1 MDDGGQE
8 HPIAYLSKKLLPRQS
23 KYPTIERE
31 CLALVWAIQ
40 KLHPYLY
47 VVEFTLQTDHN
58 PLKWLHS
65 VQDMNQKLLN
75 WSLMLLQNTFT
86 VEHRAG
92 VDNRNA
98 GGLSRTY

>member
-1 MDDGGQE
+1 MDDGGEE

-31 CLALVWAIQ
+31 YLALVWAIQ

-47 VVEFTLQTDHN
+47 GVEFIVQTDHN

-65 VQDMNQKLLN
+65 VQDKNQKLLN
-75 WSLMLLQNTFT
+75 WSLMLQQYTFR

-92 VDNRNA
+92 VANGNA
-98 GGLSRTY
+98 DGLSRAY